1 MMDESEQQMF
11 DSLKKELD
19 AVKMDEKAFIETF
32 GALQAEN
39 EALWKLLEAMRKR
52 MEHLR

>member
-1 MMDESEQQMF
+1 MMDESEQRMF
-11 DSLKKELD
+11 DSVKKELD
-19 AVKMDEKAFIETF
+19 AVKMDEKALVEGI

>member
-1 MMDESEQQMF
+1 MMDESEQLMY
-11 DSLKKELD
+11 DTLRKEVD
-19 AVKMDEKAFIETF
+19 AVRMDEKALIETI

-39 EALWKLLEAMRKR
+39 EALWKLIEAMRKR